1 VRRRI
6 LVATLV
12 VAAVAVVLFAVPL
25 AVTVRNL
32 VLTDELG
39 ELEHLATRAERDIGP
54 DSLRR
59 SDTVEFPPAERGTRI
74 ALYDA
79 HGIRRAGAGPSR
91 LDASLRDAMAGRV
104 VQHHGRRLTVA
115 VPVIDN
121 EQILAVIRADAPSSE
136 TAGRVARF
144 WFVIAACALVAL
156 AVAGVLASTQAR
168 RLAAP
173 LGLLARAANR
183 LGEGDHVTPAP
194 RTGIVEI
201 DDIAAALDAAAH
213 RVDDALTRERQFT
226 ADASHQLRTPLTAL
240 RVTLENAA
248 RAGDDSDAIDTAL
261 AQTDR
266 LESTIDHL
274 LLLARDTH
282 TAPTALEIPELFS
295 EVEDQWHGPLAAV
308 GRPLR
313 VGCDAELPTLRA
325 SKTAVHQIVDV
336 LLSNAVEHGAGAI
349 TVRARRVGTG
359 VAIDVSDEGAGV
371 QGAASAV
378 FERRSGDDPR
388 RGIGLALARS
398 LAEAEG
404 GRLVLA
410 NPGAHPVFTLAF
422 AADGL
427 GREEG

>member
-32 VLTDELG
+32 VISDELG
-39 ELEHLATRAERDIGP
+39 ELEHLATRAERDVSP
-54 DSLRR
+54 KALRNG
-59 SDTVEFPPAERGTRI
+59 DAITFPPAERGTRI
-74 ALYDA
+74 AVYDT
-79 HGIRRAGAGPSR
+79 HGARRTGAGPDR
-91 LDASLRDAMAGRV
+91 LDASLRASTTGQV
-104 VQHHGRRLTVA
+104 VQHHGRRLAVA
-115 VPVIDN
+115 VPVIEN
-121 EQILAVIRADAPSSE
+121 GRVTAVIRADAPSSE
-136 TAGRVARF
+136 TASRLARA
-144 WFVIAACALVAL
+144 WFVIAACAVIAL
-156 AVAGVLASTQAR
+156 AIAGILALTQAR

-183 LGEGDHVTPAP
+183 VGEGDHVTPAP
-194 RTGIVEI
+194 RTGIAEI

-248 RAGDDSDAIDTAL
+248 RMGDDRDAIDTAL

-266 LESTIDHL
+266 LESTIDQL

-282 TAPTALEIPELFS
+282 TAPTALDLAALFS
-295 EVEDQWHGPLAAV
+295 DVAEQWHGRLEAA

-313 VGCDAELPTLRA
+313 VACNTELPPLRA
-325 SKTAVHQIVDV
+325 SSVAVHQIVDV
-336 LLSNAVEHGAGAI
+336 LLSNAAEHGAGAI
-349 TVRARRVGTG
+349 TVRARRVGHG

-371 QGAASAV
+371 QGDAAAV

-422 AADGL
+422 AGDGRR
-427 GREEG
+427 GEEG